1 MLGGIMQSNRQHIDR
16 AIAKVLESGCRKV
29 GMLGLSFK
37 TGTDDLRES
46 PLVILAEQLL
56 GKGVQLSIFDPDVQ
70 LSRLLGANRRFIETQ
85 LPHIGDLLKPDLDA
99 IIAEAD
105 MLIVGVSNPAI
116 FDALATHARPEQKVL
131 DLVNLPKGMALRAQ
145 VEGLC
150 W

>member
-1 MLGGIMQSNRQHIDR
+1 MLNGILQSNRQHIER

-46 PLVILAEQLL
+46 PLVMLAEQLI
-56 GKGVQLSIFDPDVQ
+56 GKGIQLSIYDPDVL
-70 LSRLLGANRRFIETQ
+70 LSRLLGSNRRFIETR
-85 LPHIGDLLKPDLDA
+85 LPHIGELLKAELA
-99 IIAEAD
+99 EVIAESE
-105 MLIVGVSNPAI
+105 MLIVGVSNPTI
-116 FDALATHARPEQKVL
+116 FDALATHGRPGQRVL
-131 DLVNLPKGMALRAQ
+131 DLVNLPNVGTLRAQ

>member
-1 MLGGIMQSNRQHIDR
+1 
-16 AIAKVLESGCRKV
+16 
-29 GMLGLSFK
+29 
-37 TGTDDLRES
+37 DDLRES
-46 PLVILAEQLL
+46 PLVTLAEQLI
-56 GKGVQLSIFDPDVQ
+56 GKGVQLSIYDPDVQ

-99 IIAEAD
+99 IIAESE

-116 FDALATHARPEQKVL
+116 FDAIATHSRAEQRII
-131 DLVNLPKGMALRAQ
+131 DLVKLPALDGMRAQ

>member
-1 MLGGIMQSNRQHIDR
+1 MLSGILQSNRQHIDR
-16 AIAKVLESGCRKV
+16 AIAKVLESGSRKV

-46 PLVILAEQLL
+46 PLVVLAEQLI
-56 GKGVQLSIFDPDVQ
+56 GKGVQLSIYDPDVQ

-85 LPHIGDLLKPDLDA
+85 LPHIGELLKPDLA
-99 IIAEAD
+99 EIILSAEV
-105 MLIVGVSNPAI
+105 LVVGVSNPAI
-116 FDALATHARPEQKVL
+116 FEALGTHSRPGQYVL
-131 DLVNLPKGMALRAQ
+131 DLVNLPNAETIGAR